1 MTIPEEVAQQDGV
14 AANRLC
20 ASWLSLEQL
29 AAGSEEFDTMVGGR
43 ISGRRLFSTIQKIAP
58 HKSTVLV
65 EGESGTGKELVAKA
79 IHRFGPY
86 SNGPFVNFSCA
97 NIVDAFAES
106 QLFGRAS
113 GTFSDTPEETRGYFR
128 AAHRGTL
135 FLDEVAELP
144 FKVQPKLLHA
154 LEAREFQPIGSTNR
168 QNIDLQIIAA
178 TNRDLRAMVRAGA
191 FRADLYYRLS
201 GVCIEL
207 PRLRDCR
214 DAIPPLIANFIRKQ
228 NEALR
233 KDVRLISSEALELLY
248 GHSWPGNVRE
258 LSHAIEYAMLMTT
271 EGRLGK
277 EDFPP
282 ALDSPMKSVEP
293 DLAALDA
300 EPHAPASTVSP
311 PPFKFSL
318 ASAVENATKEAI
330 KRALTDSSGSCV
342 EAARLL
348 GISKN
353 TLYHMLKRFGFRRE
367 RVRFFPSRT
376 NTFATYTFLTDRSAK

>member
-1 MTIPEEVAQQDGV
+1 
-14 AANRLC
+14 
-20 ASWLSLEQL
+20 
-29 AAGSEEFDTMVGGR
+29 
-43 ISGRRLFSTIQKIAP
+43 
-58 HKSTVLV
+58 
-65 EGESGTGKELVAKA
+65 
-79 IHRFGPY
+79 
-86 SNGPFVNFSCA
+86 
-97 NIVDAFAES
+97 VDAFAES

-113 GTFSDTPEETRGYFR
+113 GTFNETPEETRGYFR

-154 LEAREFQPIGSTNR
+154 LEAREFQAVGSTAR
-168 QNIDLQIIAA
+168 QNVDLQIVAA

-191 FRADLYYRLS
+191 FRADLYYRLN

-214 DAIPPLIANFIRKQ
+214 DAIPPLVANFVRKQ

-233 KDVRLISSEALELLY
+233 KDVRYISSEALDLLY

-271 EGRLGK
+271 EGGLEK

-282 ALDSPMKSVEP
+282 GLHPSVKSVEP
-293 DLAALDA
+293 DLAAHDA
-300 EPHAPASTVSP
+300 ETHVPAPSISP
-311 PPFKFSL
+311 LSFKFSL
-318 ASAVENATKEAI
+318 ASVVEDATKEAI
-330 KRALTDSSGSCV
+330 ERALTDSSGNCV

-348 GISKN
+348 GISKHSLN
-353 TLYHMLKRFGFRRE
+353 QMLKRMGFRRE
-367 RVRFFPSRT
+367 KERFFPR
-376 NTFATYTFLTDRSAK
+376 